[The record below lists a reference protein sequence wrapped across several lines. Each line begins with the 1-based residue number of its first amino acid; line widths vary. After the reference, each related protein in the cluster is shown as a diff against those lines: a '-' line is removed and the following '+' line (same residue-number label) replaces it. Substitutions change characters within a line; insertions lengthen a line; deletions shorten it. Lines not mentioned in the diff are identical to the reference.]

1 MLKVIEAHSREYNPY
16 DVYLRSMFELFK
28 SKEET
33 ISEWENYESIVYRI
47 LSQYQKDGYN
57 NLVQI
62 ASRYSG
68 AFLCDG
74 VGLGKTFIGLM
85 LIERFV
91 KKERKKM

>member
-1 MLKVIEAHSREYNPY
+1 MNRLYIEYYHSI
-16 DVYLRSMFELFK
+16 K
-28 SKEET
+28 
-33 ISEWENYESIVYRI
+33 
-47 LSQYQKDGYN
+47 KDGYN